1 MRSFLL
7 TVAERKL
14 KQFNLYNYLFLKE
27 FIIDNMPTD
36 DWAVAFE
43 SDSKKACSERSLV
56 LHSLGIPYEIL
67 TDGRRSFV
75 TVPATQLEKARY
87 EIWQYEQENRAKKIP
102 APRITPVIQNGIPG
116 VVVYIVVIFLVAVLA
131 GETAFDRNWFA
142 AGRIDGVLIREGE
155 WWRSV
160 TALTLHSGLS
170 HIAGNAVFGA
180 LFGIMAG
187 RVLGSGVTWL
197 AVVISGGVA
206 NLINTILLDSSHR
219 AIGAS
224 TAVFAA
230 LGLVAG
236 FVWRGKLMKQD
247 RWPYR
252 IGPIVGG
259 IALLAYTG
267 TGDANTDVGAHLS
280 GFVCGFLAGIFLTN
294 LYRYVPNQNVQRAA
308 GLGAVGIVIIAW
320 LFALRLWA

>member
-1 MRSFLL
+1 MLHSLDIPYEVL
-7 TVAERKL
+7 
-14 KQFNLYNYLFLKE
+14 
-27 FIIDNMPTD
+27 
-36 DWAVAFE
+36 
-43 SDSKKACSERSLV
+43 SDGQRSLV
-56 LHSLGIPYEIL
+56 
-67 TDGRRSFV
+67 V
-75 TVPATQLEKARY
+75 VPAQHLEKAKY
-87 EIWQYEQENRAKKIP
+87 EIWQYEQENRQQKVP
-102 APRITPVIQNGIPG
+102 APRITPVIQNGFPG
-116 VVVYIVVIFLVAVLA
+116 VAAYVIVITLVALLA
-131 GETAFDRNWFA
+131 GEAAFDRNWLS
-142 AGRIDGVLIREGE
+142 AGRVDGVLIRGGE
-155 WWRSV
+155 WWRSI
-160 TALTLHSGLS
+160 TALTLHSGLP
-170 HIAGNAVFGA
+170 HFAGNAGFGA

-197 AVVISGGVA
+197 AVVIASSVA
-206 NLINTILLDSSHR
+206 NLINTLLLDSSHR

-267 TGDANTDVGAHLS
+267 TGNANTDVGAHLS
-280 GFVCGFLAGIFLTN
+280 GFVCGFLAGVVMTTI
-294 LYRYVPNQNVQRAA
+294 YRYVPNENVQRAS
-308 GLGAVGIVIIAW
+308 GLLAMAIVIIAW

>member
-1 MRSFLL
+1 
-7 TVAERKL
+7 
-14 KQFNLYNYLFLKE
+14 
-27 FIIDNMPTD
+27 
-36 DWAVAFE
+36 
-43 SDSKKACSERSLV
+43 V
-56 LHSLGIPYEIL
+56 LHSLGIPYEVL
-67 TDGRRSFV
+67 TDGHRSFV
-75 TVPATQLEKARY
+75 VVQATDLEKAKF
-87 EIWQYEQENRAKKIP
+87 EIWQYEKENQIQRVP
-102 APRITPVIQNGIPG
+102 APRITPVLQNGIPG
-116 VVVYIVVIFLVAVLA
+116 VVVYILVILFVALLA
-131 GETAFDRNWFA
+131 GEGAFGRNWLA
-142 AGRIDGVLIREGE
+142 AGRVDGVLIRQGE

-170 HIAGNAVFGA
+170 HIAGNAGFGA

-197 AVVISGGVA
+197 SVIVASGLA
-206 NLINTILLDSSHR
+206 NLFNALLLDSSHR

-224 TAVFAA
+224 TAVFAT

-236 FVWRGKLMKQD
+236 FVWRGRLMKQD

-280 GFVCGFLAGIFLTN
+280 GFVCGFLAGMLLTR
-294 LYRYVPNQNVQRAA
+294 LYRFVPNDNVQR
-308 GLGAVGIVIIAW
+308 VSGILAIAIVVIAW

>member
-1 MRSFLL
+1 MSPFLL
-7 TVAERKL
+7 TFAERKL
-14 KQFNLYNYLFLKE
+14 KPFSFCNYLFLKDL
-27 FIIDNMPTD
+27 IIDNIPTD
-36 DWAVAFE
+36 GWAVAFE

-67 TDGRRSFV
+67 RDGQRSFV
-75 TVPATQLEKARY
+75 VVPATQLEKARY
-87 EIWQYEQENRAKKIP
+87 EIWQYEQENQTNKTP

-116 VVVYIVVIFLVAVLA
+116 VVVYIVVIFLVALLA
-131 GETAFDRNWFA
+131 GEAAFDRNWFA
-142 AGRIDGVLIREGE
+142 AGRVDGVLIRNGE

-170 HIAGNAVFGA
+170 HIAGNAGFGA

-197 AVVISGGVA
+197 TVVISSGVA

-280 GFVCGFLAGIFLTN
+280 GFVCGFVAGVFLTY
-294 LYRYVPNQNVQRAA
+294 LYRYVPNQNVQRASGIA
-308 GLGAVGIVIIAW
+308 AIGIVVIAW